1 MSAFIVKEG
10 VTVRDL
16 VVRSTS
22 SLAAAGIDQPRLDA
36 EILLAEVLAQ
46 ATPGGNR
53 ARPGANFAGVVLKFA
68 PRGADGRRHH
78 V

>member
-53 ARPGANFAGVVLKFA
+53 ARPGTKWVALCELCSIIFERLS
-68 PRGADGRRHH
+68 DL
-78 V
+78 